1 MRGKVH
7 PVHAAPFFP
16 VTWARWLHGLLVL
29 LVFLTWAVSV
39 QAVQEP
45 SVVGSDAPQPGEG
58 EKDDRLRIAILE
70 FDAVNEEAKA
80 GNKGRMVAEML
91 TTEAFKTGLFHV
103 VERHLIKK
111 VMDEMEFGEA
121 GFSGTEA
128 QKIGVMLGAD
138 AVLTGA
144 VSEFLGVLRIDARLI
159 NVQDGRILLADG
171 AQAQLTMQDISQAVQ
186 LLMGKMISAVGAEQ
200 GVAVAEST
208 PPLAGTTQGSKP
220 TEAQAPTSARP
231 SSDSAMVGEQGFGG
245 SPGPNGQGIGG
256 MLGVEGGLVG
266 MMGESLG
273 MSRPDEH
280 SGSVHGYGSPPAEDQ
295 RVTQAMPDISSPAV
309 QKYVNKITPGEGG
322 KQGVAPGEVAR
333 PQTQQTTIS
342 AMGRPVQGQPW
353 QDSASGL
360 SFAWLPGGC
369 FLQGSPTSELGRD
382 NDEKQHEVCLEGFW
396 MSTREVTVDDF
407 RRFVEATGYVTDAER
422 EGFAWIYQG
431 TKTKVDGQSWRRTRF
446 PQTAGD
452 PVINVSWYD
461 AMAYCNWLAR
471 ETGLHFR
478 LPTESE
484 WEYGCRA
491 GAKGRYFW
499 GEDASRACAFAN
511 VHDRTSKNVNGYT
524 WQSFPCND
532 GFAQTAPTGSF
543 QPNAYGLH
551 DMLGNVWEWTGSA
564 DGSGKRYARGGSWDD
579 RDKYVR
585 CANRDRL
592 DPQFRTYSV
601 GFRPV
606 LAQ

>member
-1 MRGKVH
+1 MNASRRLPERGWRMSVKAH
-7 PVHAAPFFP
+7 QTNDAPLLQAAR
-16 VTWARWLHGLLVL
+16 VLWLCV
-29 LVFLTWAVSV
+29 LVFFIALSAPS
-39 QAVQEP
+39 QAVQGTVE
-45 SVVGSDAPQPGEG
+45 SGGDAPQAVESEG
-58 EKDDRLRIAILE
+58 DGKLRIAILQFE
-70 FDAVNEEAKA
+70 AVNEEAQA

-111 VMDEMEFGEA
+111 VMDEMEFGDT

-171 AQAQLTMQDISQAVQ
+171 AQTQLTMQDISQAVQ

-200 GVAVAEST
+200 EVAVAEAAPREDQT
-208 PPLAGTTQGSKP
+208 LPAAKP
-220 TEAQAPTSARP
+220 TEGKAPQTTSWDEAKTGAG
-231 SSDSAMVGEQGFGG
+231 SGG
-245 SPGPNGQGIGG
+245 AIGAII
-256 MLGVEGGLVG
+256 
-266 MMGESLG
+266 GESLG
-273 MSRPDEH
+273 APHAGEQPQES
-280 SGSVHGYGSPPAEDQ
+280 
-295 RVTQAMPDISSPAV
+295 QAPQTLPGFSDAAHLFV
-309 QKYVNKITPGEGG
+309 GKITQPEGAG
-322 KQGVAPGEVAR
+322 PSVQAPAPTG
-333 PQTQQTTIS
+333 
-342 AMGRPVQGQPW
+342 GRPVPGQPW
-353 QDSASGL
+353 NDPLSGL
-360 SFAWLPGGC
+360 GFAWLPGGC
-369 FLQGSPTSELGRD
+369 YMQGSPSSEPGRD
-382 NDEKQHEVCLEGFW
+382 SDEKQHEVCLEGFW
-396 MSTREVTVDDF
+396 MSTRELSVHDF
-407 RRFVEATGYVTDAER
+407 RRFVDATGHVTDAER
-422 EGFAWIYQG
+422 EGYAWIYQG
-431 TKTKVDGQSWRRTRF
+431 KKTRVDGQNWRRTRF
-446 PQTAGD
+446 PQTAED

-461 AMAYCNWLAR
+461 AKAYCDWLAR
-471 ETGLHFR
+471 ETGLNYR
-478 LPTESE
+478 LPTEGE

-491 GAKGRYFW
+491 GSRGRYFW
-499 GEDASRACAFAN
+499 GEDQTQACAFAN
-511 VHDRTSKNVNGYT
+511 VHDRTSRNVNGYT

-543 QPNAYGLH
+543 QPNAFGLH

-592 DPQFRTYSV
+592 DPGFRTYSV